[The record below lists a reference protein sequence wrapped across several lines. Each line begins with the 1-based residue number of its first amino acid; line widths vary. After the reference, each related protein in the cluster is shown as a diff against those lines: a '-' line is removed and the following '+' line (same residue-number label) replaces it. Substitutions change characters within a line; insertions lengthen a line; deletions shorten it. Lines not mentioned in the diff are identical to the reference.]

1 MKQFN
6 KLLNTAS
13 TKRYNVL
20 LLLFPLLFL
29 FNGCIKDLICIN
41 GEGEKITEIR
51 ELSGFSKIDLQ
62 IAANVF
68 ISQDDEAIITIEAQE
83 NVLDEIETRISGDV
97 LILDYDHCVRRHDG
111 VDIYIT
117 SPTIDGLKI
126 SGSGEIITETNIESD
141 GMELIISGSG
151 SINVDKLTTDYAK
164 SVISGSGSIYISGT
178 NTCNY
183 HQVNI
188 SGSGDLH
195 AYDFECNDTEIYIPG
210 SGNCWVSVLNTLYVN
225 ISGSGDVMYK
235 GNPVV
240 NENITGSGNIFHQ
253 N

>member
-1 MKQFN
+1 MKQIN
-6 KLLNTAS
+6 KLLDTTG
-13 TKRYNVL
+13 TKKYNVL
-20 LLLFPLLFL
+20 FLLFALLFL
-29 FNGCIKDLICIN
+29 LNGCIKDLICIN
-41 GEGEKITEIR
+41 GEGEKITEVR
-51 ELSGFSKIDLQ
+51 ELSGFSKVDLQ

-68 ISQDDEAIITIEAQE
+68 ISQGDEGVITIEAQK
-83 NVLDEIETRISGDV
+83 NVLNELETRIAGDV
-97 LILDYDHCVRRHDG
+97 LILDYDHCIRRHDG
-111 VDIYIT
+111 INIYIT

-126 SGSGEIITETNIESD
+126 SGSGEIITETAIETD

-151 SINVDKLTTDYAK
+151 SINVDKLSTDYAK
-164 SVISGSGSIYISGT
+164 SVISGSGSIYIGGP

-195 AYDFECNDTEIYIPG
+195 AYDFQCNDTEIYIPG
-210 SGNCWVSVLNTLYVN
+210 SGNCWVSVLNTLYVS

-240 NENITGSGNIFHQ
+240 NEKITGSGNIFHQ